1 MGESA
6 MSRRQPNLSQPS
18 SPETNRVKAALRGG
32 GWVGFLVLIFILA
45 VTYCFGPPVGGPV
58 VLLWAWW
65 TGLPWRD
72 LGFRRPKSWA
82 LLITGGII
90 AGVVEKL
97 FSKTVMMPLLHAP
110 DINAHYQ
117 FLVHNTHALWQML
130 FTSVVFAGF
139 FEEVIARGFLFERL
153 GKFIGTSRGALVAT
167 ILFTS
172 ALFGAA
178 HYPEQSWMGVE
189 QAGIFAIVEGIIFV
203 ATRQLWFLVVMHAAF
218 DIVACL
224 IIYFGLETQLAHLFF
239 H

>member
-1 MGESA
+1 MPTSA
-6 MSRRQPNLSQPS
+6 PS
-18 SPETNRVKAALRGG
+18 SLTPIPIPRSNRLKAKLRGG

-45 VTYCFGPPVGGPV
+45 VTYCFGPRIGGPV

-82 LLITGGII
+82 LLIAGGII
-90 AGVVEKL
+90 AGVAEKL

-130 FTSVVFAGF
+130 FTSIVFAGF

-189 QAGIFAIVEGIIFV
+189 QAGIFAIIDGIIFV

-224 IIYFGLETQLAHLFF
+224 IIYFGLETRLANLFF
-239 H
+239 N

>member
-1 MGESA
+1 MPVSTPVIPLDPPVQ
-6 MSRRQPNLSQPS
+6 SRVG
-18 SPETNRVKAALRGG
+18 RVKAALRGRG
-32 GWVGFLVLIFILA
+32 VVGVLFVLFVLG
-45 VTYCFGPPVGGPV
+45 VTYAAGPPIGGPL

-65 TGLPWRD
+65 TGVRWGD

-130 FTSVVFAGF
+130 FTAVIFAGF
-139 FEEVIARGFLFERL
+139 FEEVIARGFLFERF

-189 QAGIFAIVEGIIFV
+189 QAGVFAIVDGIIFV

-224 IIYFGLETQLAHLFF
+224 IIYFGLETRLANLIFN
-239 H
+239 

>member
-1 MGESA
+1 MPTGA
-6 MSRRQPNLSQPS
+6 PS
-18 SPETNRVKAALRGG
+18 PSLTPIPLPRSNRLKAKLRGG
-32 GWVGFLVLIFILA
+32 GPVGFLVLIFILA
-45 VTYCFGPPVGGPV
+45 VTYYFGPQIGGPV

-82 LLITGGII
+82 LLIAGGII

-130 FTSVVFAGF
+130 FTSVIFAGF
-139 FEEVIARGFLFERL
+139 FEEVIARGFLFERF
-153 GKFIGTSRGALVAT
+153 GKFIGTSRGALIFT

-172 ALFGAA
+172 ALFAAA

-189 QAGIFAIVEGIIFV
+189 QAGIFAIVDGIIFV

-218 DIVACL
+218 DIAACL
-224 IIYFGLETQLAHLFF
+224 IIYFGLETRLANLFF
-239 H
+239 N